1 MIPKDTERACT
12 SVVVTSDNK
21 LHSNPGGPFRSSWAL
36 SLEQVSAEKAQA
48 FQNLLLQIA
57 IGNAVLWFFGATL
70 LITVGF
76 EHVELAL
83 VGWVSLICCL
93 TFVVRSRSQTTR
105 QEILTVTRTH
115 HILYTDVFALKLLAG
130 MVITSAMLA
139 LATLSHRCDRC
150 RRLTA
155 RSLLHTRSSSFP
167 NFSSSSKSHSTK
179 EMLTVEVAV
188 PFKNSTVT
196 IGVEGSYTLE
206 QIRNMISA
214 KIRAPVESIEIGG
227 VTHYRNWTTTRLN
240 KTQFAPGMV
249 LIAFETPSGRHSPT
263 HFSPAPVSPAPS
275 ASVSAPARV
284 YQLVHPYRSPSHAR
298 SSAGSI
304 PLARS
309 LLPGARAT
317 SRAVSNAGSTGS
329 RPSRPASVMEPP
341 PAPAPSRSRSPA
353 ESVASR
359 TRSARGASD
368 ANRSAPAAKPGK
380 QLISLRN
387 NTGSSRTPVTAQPGA
402 SAASAVGSARA
413 LDGDYP
419 VDVIRTIVV
428 ENKRLPV
435 VTFTDC
441 LMDWPDINTEEVFF
455 EESTA
460 KLEDLVDLR
469 REGTGYAKIAEDT
482 EARKRAHQGTKF
494 FQCPFCLQ
502 LQGTPGHPDNMVR
515 HVFGTQGQFPCKDF
529 CNGPFRSDYLLGRIA
544 LEALEV
550 PFPYVYKDED
560 NNIIDRQFREWPES
574 TADIVLRIRPEDEA
588 DAERA
593 RRDNNVVTDDEDESD
608 DDGGADEMDPA
619 AGADEADAEEKSD
632 GGVGRSGGQGRGPRG
647 GRRGPRGGRRGRGGR
662 NAPRAR
668 PQRK

>member
-1 MIPKDTERACT
+1 
-12 SVVVTSDNK
+12 
-21 LHSNPGGPFRSSWAL
+21 
-36 SLEQVSAEKAQA
+36 
-48 FQNLLLQIA
+48 
-57 IGNAVLWFFGATL
+57 
-70 LITVGF
+70 
-76 EHVELAL
+76 
-83 VGWVSLICCL
+83 
-93 TFVVRSRSQTTR
+93 
-105 QEILTVTRTH
+105 
-115 HILYTDVFALKLLAG
+115 
-130 MVITSAMLA
+130 
-139 LATLSHRCDRC
+139 
-150 RRLTA
+150 
-155 RSLLHTRSSSFP
+155 
-167 NFSSSSKSHSTK
+167 
-179 EMLTVEVAV
+179 MLTVEVAV
-188 PFKNSTVT
+188 PFKNSTVK

-214 KIRAPVESIEIGG
+214 KIQARVESIKIGE
-227 VTHYRNWTTTRLN
+227 VTHNKNWTTTRLN

-249 LIAFETPSGRHSPT
+249 LFAFDTPSGRHSPT

-275 ASVSAPARV
+275 PSVSAPARV

-309 LLPGARAT
+309 LLPGVRST
-317 SRAVSNAGSTGS
+317 SRAVSNAASTGS
-329 RPSRPASVMEPP
+329 RPSRPVSVMESP
-341 PAPAPSRSRSPA
+341 PAPATSRSRSPA
-353 ESVASR
+353 ESIASR
-359 TRSARGASD
+359 TRSARASD
-368 ANRSAPAAKPGK
+368 ANRSAPAAKPGN

-387 NTGSSRTPVTAQPGA
+387 NIGSSRTPVTAQPGA

-515 HVFGTQGQFPCKDF
+515 HVFGTQGQYPCKDF
-529 CNGPFRSDYLLGRIA
+529 CNGPFRSEYLLGRIA

-593 RRDNNVVTDDEDESD
+593 RRDNNVVTDDDDESDDEDGAEDDEVAESDDEDGTEEKEMVEEGEAAGEDGSAEEDESD
-608 DDGGADEMDPA
+608 DDGNADEMDPL
-619 AGADEADAEEKSD
+619 AGADEVAEADAEEKSD
-632 GGVGRSGGQGRGPRG
+632 GDVGRSGGRG
-647 GRRGPRGGRRGRGGR
+647 RGPRGGRRGRGGR
-662 NAPRAR
+662 EAPRAR
-668 PQRK
+668 PVRK